1 MNDVSSPS
9 APSTSGSPAKDAPN
23 TFSQRGASV
32 PFTTPEL
39 LWARVRQKGAA
50 KELLV
55 PGLAQ
60 TRGIFVYDWSTLAQ
74 RFPLSLHDR
83 LLAKEILIGP
93 TPTPES
99 VAAATLRI
107 TGSGAAGAEA
117 KEATTAT
124 AQQMNTLS
132 LHLRLHLTQ
141 RIVERLGSGDH
152 AKALAID
159 DLATAEG
166 LRKTTD
172 ALAAVA
178 HVYGMSGPALYGR
191 IEGLANVLAPVGL
204 GDMPMEAPNRRLV
217 HRLEQLARTL
227 STWAEADHDNS
238 EAEARF
244 VARVA
249 AECARIATHALRQI
263 DEQTAAVELL
273 LTEWQQGSES
283 LRASAE
289 RVVWILD
296 GWQRF
301 LRVWENASTLGAEAQ
316 SKALVLMSY
325 IVPLVPPGELPSAD
339 RAAWVDLDAEL
350 SKIIAAHEEGV
361 DLQAAVELLGA
372 EGAKPLAGVTV
383 AAKAPPGATRRRGL
397 ASDKLTQVVRILE
410 PAMDRPDGAPA
421 QKMLDELRP
430 QLVEVRPPRARRAR
444 RVVCDAFQ
452 ELLIDG
458 ETSGKIASRIP
469 RSVIGPAWALFQER
483 VDKDAFAAV
492 EKKLDDP
499 GKVSEL
505 WQLFIKGLK
514 PDLEEAAAFTSKSR
528 ALIVRLGGEA
538 HFHALE
544 NMVGAVS
551 VAEELARLRAVL
563 PPPPIAEF
571 TEADLDRLAP
581 VLNDI
586 RKANPTQVQT
596 ALSIVMSRMK
606 EPWAISR
613 VLETLATTGRFR
625 SSAGVTGFVA
635 TAMIGQLEGRVEDV
649 RKLAESGAAQ
659 AAPERI
665 GEATMALAQ
674 SIQQCAESVA
684 GTDASLAVSGSP
696 TQVEDVATL
705 RSKVC
710 DLVGSKMGGNGAL
723 PIVSALT
730 GAPAARSENGVRPGT
745 RWRFDQP
752 LDPAALRSAELYAGA
767 LRQSV
772 GSATLLGVGEKVT
785 AAIKQTLEELEKTAA
800 VLFGQMRTAQLDLV
814 TRDYARGHVTAIAYL
829 VEILADADRAERVL
843 TRGLEAIG

>member
-1 MNDVSSPS
+1 MNDVSSPP
-9 APSTSGSPAKDAPN
+9 AASTSSASAKDAPN
-23 TFSQRGASV
+23 TFSQRGANV

-39 LWARVRQKGAA
+39 LWARVRQKGTA

-60 TRGIFVYDWSTLAQ
+60 TRGIFVYDWATIGE

-93 TPTPES
+93 APTPES
-99 VAAATLRI
+99 VAAATLKI

-117 KEATTAT
+117 KDATVAT

-132 LHLRLHLTQ
+132 LHLRLQLTQ
-141 RIVERLGSGDH
+141 RIVERLGSGEN
-152 AKALAID
+152 AKTLAID

-178 HVYGMSGPALYGR
+178 HVYRMTGPELYGR
-191 IEGLANVLAPVGL
+191 IEGLASTLAPIGL
-204 GDMPMEAPNRRLV
+204 ADMAMEAPNRRLV
-217 HRLEQLARTL
+217 RRLEHLTRVLTA
-227 STWAEADHDNS
+227 WAEDDHDDS
-238 EAEARF
+238 EAEARL

-249 AECARIATHALRQI
+249 AESARIATHALKKI
-263 DEQTAAVELL
+263 DDQTAAVELL
-273 LTEWQQGSES
+273 LTEWQQGSEL

-296 GWQRF
+296 GWERF
-301 LRVWENASTLGAEAQ
+301 LRVWENATVLGAEAQ
-316 SKALVLMSY
+316 AKALVLMSY
-325 IVPLVPPGELPSAD
+325 IVPIVPPGELPSDD

-350 SKIIAAHEEGV
+350 TKIIAAHEEGV
-361 DLQAAVELLGA
+361 DLAEAVELLGS
-372 EGAKPLAGVTV
+372 EGAKPLAAVI
-383 AAKAPPGATRRRGL
+383 ASAEAPPRVQRRRGL
-397 ASDKLTQVVRILE
+397 ADDKLAQVVRILE

-421 QKMLDELRP
+421 KKMLDELRP
-430 QLVEVRPPRARRAR
+430 QLTEVRPPRARRPR
-444 RVVCDAFQ
+444 RVICEAFQ

-469 RSVIGPAWALFQER
+469 RSVIGPAWSLFLER
-483 VDKDAFAAV
+483 TDKDAFAALDR
-492 EKKLDDP
+492 KLDDP
-499 GKVSEL
+499 GKVREL
-505 WQLFIKGLK
+505 WQLFIKALK

-528 ALIVRLGGEA
+528 ALIVRLGGES

-581 VLNDI
+581 ILNDI
-586 RKANPTQVQT
+586 RKTNATQVQT

-625 SSAGVTGFVA
+625 SSAGITGFVA

-649 RKLAESGAAQ
+649 RKLSEAGGAQ
-659 AAPERI
+659 AAPDRI
-665 GEATMALAQ
+665 GETTMALAQ
-674 SIQQCAESVA
+674 SIKQCAESVA

-696 TQVEDVATL
+696 TQIEDVASL
-705 RSKVC
+705 RQKVC
-710 DLVGSKMGGNGAL
+710 ELVGSKIGGNGAL

-730 GAPAARSENGVRPGT
+730 GAPAARTESGVRPGA

-752 LDPAALRSAELYAGA
+752 LDSAALRSAELYAGA

-772 GSATLLGVGEKVT
+772 GSATMLGIGEKVT
-785 AAIKQTLEELEKTAA
+785 AAIKQTLEELEKTATI
-800 VLFGQMRTAQLDLV
+800 LFGQMRTAQLDLV
-814 TRDYARGHVTAIAYL
+814 TREHARGHVAGLAYL
-829 VEILADADRAERVL
+829 VEILADADRAERL
-843 TRGLEAIG
+843 LNKGIEAIG